1 MPLNIGLLWLCGAV
15 ALGIMPA
22 FVLMYNKLVHDRV
35 ALVLIYEPRVSQ
47 RASRQQQRDAA
58 AFAVLTYQAS
68 RLWRFVWPCRVRCDL
83 FCFVAL
89 NAGMHDLFLRQ

>member
-15 ALGIMPA
+15 ALGTMSA
-22 FVLMYNKLVHDRV
+22 SVLIYGGLVHDRV

-58 AFAVLTYQAS
+58 AFAVLPIKPVGYGDSYGHA
-68 RLWRFVWPCRVRCDL
+68 V
-83 FCFVAL
+83 
-89 NAGMHDLFLRQ
+89 